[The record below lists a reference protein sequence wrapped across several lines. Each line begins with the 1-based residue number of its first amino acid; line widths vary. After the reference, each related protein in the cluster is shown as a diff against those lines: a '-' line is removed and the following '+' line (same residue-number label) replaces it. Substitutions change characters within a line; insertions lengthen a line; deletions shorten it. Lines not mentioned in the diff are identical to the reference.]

1 MYLKPWDENTLNC
14 PTWMLYCPPLS
25 MSVASAFTHFCYLFI
40 SDNAFSFNL
49 LWILWTPLKNPH
61 SSPLAAHTI
70 AFSFMAKERQRVQVF
85 GQFYPL
91 ARSYPMTQ
99 NSSAANERG
108 FGDTGVLS
116 LSNGDTVSTVPG
128 NQKIS
133 RYFSWQK
140 HVNCN
145 LIPMLWQVTI
155 LIQQQ
160 KKNLGINPNMSLYSR
175 KPLQALWIITF
186 RRKSYLP
193 SRSHSART
201 HTHSVITVSS
211 RPRNLSSLFKHAW
224 RTVINDMK
232 IVV

>member
-1 MYLKPWDENTLNC
+1 MWQNGCIWNPGTRTHWTVPQC

-25 MSVASAFTHFCYLFI
+25 MSVASAFTHFCCLFI

-49 LWILWTPLKNPH
+49 LWILWTPLNNPH

-70 AFSFMAKERQRVQVF
+70 AFSFMAKERQRVKVF

-99 NSSAANERG
+99 NSSAVNERG

-133 RYFSWQK
+133 RYFIWQK
-140 HVNCN
+140 HVNWN
-145 LIPMLWQVTI
+145 LIPVLWQVTI

-160 KKNLGINPNMSLYSR
+160 KKPGHKSKCVTVFPQAFTSSVNNH
-175 KPLQALWIITF
+175 LQE
-186 RRKSYLP
+186 K
-193 SRSHSART
+193 
-201 HTHSVITVSS
+201 VIPAEQVT
-211 RPRNLSSLFKHAW
+211 
-224 RTVINDMK
+224 
-232 IVV
+232 